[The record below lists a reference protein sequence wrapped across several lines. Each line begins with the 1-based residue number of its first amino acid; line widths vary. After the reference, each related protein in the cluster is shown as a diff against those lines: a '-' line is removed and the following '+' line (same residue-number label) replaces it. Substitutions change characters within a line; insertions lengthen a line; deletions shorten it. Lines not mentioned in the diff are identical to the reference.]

1 MSRRRLALL
10 LAAIPLAAAAQPP
23 RQPTRDV
30 IVTYKV
36 DGPALGLIPGGL
48 PGPVRL
54 SWDAA
59 QRRVRAEAEG
69 RSQIAIIGIASRS
82 GQLIDT
88 SLRLAVPF
96 SMRASDLQPLTL
108 ADAKLQPTGQQS
120 IAGLRCTTYRVEG
133 GHGASSICLTDDGV
147 PLQGQGQVDG
157 KSGRF
162 TATAVQ
168 YGTLPPGLFTVPPG
182 FIDLGGAGGT
192 GGPKRSAP

>member
-1 MSRRRLALL
+1 MTRRCLALL

-48 PGPVRL
+48 SGPVRL

-69 RSQIAIIGIASRS
+69 RSQIAIIGIATRS

-108 ADAKLQPTGQQS
+108 ADTKLQPTGQQT
-120 IAGLRCTTYRVEG
+120 IAGLQCTAYRVEG

-168 YGTLPPGLFTVPPG
+168 YGKLPPSLFTVPPG
-182 FIDLGGAGGT
+182 FIDLTGAGG
-192 GGPKRSAP
+192 PKQPAP